1 MEYKN
6 EKYVVE
12 ITIFID
18 KYNSIQNNWTF
29 SILRD
34 AINFVE
40 QYYEE
45 NKDKKYQVY
54 LYQLI
59 ESKNVIIDYTN
70 V

>member
-12 ITIFID
+12 IIVFVD
-18 KYNSIQNNWTF
+18 EHNSIHNNWTF
-29 SILRD
+29 FFFFD

>member
-6 EKYVVE
+6 EKYIVE
-12 ITIFID
+12 ITVFID
-18 KYNSIQNNWTF
+18 KHNSIQNNWAF

>member
-6 EKYVVE
+6 ETYVVE
-12 ITIFID
+12 ITVFID
-18 KYNSIQNNWTF
+18 EHNSIRNNWTF
-29 SILRD
+29 SILCD

-40 QYYEE
+40 KYYEE
-45 NKDKKYQVY
+45 NKDKKYQVF

>member
-12 ITIFID
+12 IIVFVD
-18 KYNSIQNNWTF
+18 EHNSIHNNWTF

>member
-12 ITIFID
+12 ITVFID
-18 KYNSIQNNWTF
+18 QHNSIQNNWTF